1 MSEAYTLTSEEIAE
15 QRIQRRLN
23 KRQRRAARQG
33 NMVLKPQTMKLNKIH
48 PMTENQKRT
57 FDAFDEGKH
66 LFLHGL
72 AGTGKTFVSVYLAFS
87 EMMGNY
93 AQQNKLYIVRSVV
106 PTRDMG
112 FLPGSP
118 KEKSRVYEQPYM
130 SICAEIF
137 GRGDAYEVLKQK
149 DWIEFMTTSFIR
161 GITLRDAIVIVDE
174 CQNMT
179 DGELHSIM
187 TRIGPNCR
195 IIFSGDVAQDDLSSD
210 RRREYSGISNFSRI
224 IKLMKDFKFI
234 EFGVDDIVRSDIV
247 KEYIIAR
254 HSLGMA

>member
-1 MSEAYTLTSEEIAE
+1 MSANTLTSEDIAE

-23 KRQRRAARQG
+23 KRQRRAARNG
-33 NMVLKPQTMKLNKIH
+33 GMVLKPQTMQLARIQ
-48 PMTENQKRT
+48 PMTENQNTT
-57 FDAFDEGKH
+57 FESFENGQH

-72 AGTGKTFVSVYLAFS
+72 AGTGKTFISIYLAFAD
-87 EMMGNY
+87 MMSGY
-93 AQQNKLYIVRSVV
+93 GQQNKLFIVRSVV

-118 KEKSRVYEQPYM
+118 QEKSKVYEQPYIA
-130 SICAEIF
+130 ICAEIF
-137 GRGDAYEVLKQK
+137 GRGDAYDVLKQK
-149 DWIEFMTTSFIR
+149 GWVEFMTTSFIR
-161 GITLRDAIVIVDE
+161 GITLRDCIVIVDE

-195 IIFSGDVAQDDLSSD
+195 IIFSGDIAQDDLSSD
-210 RRREYSGISNFSRI
+210 RRREYSGISQFAKI
-224 IKLMKDFKFI
+224 IKAMKNFKFV
-234 EFGVDDIVRSDIV
+234 EFGVKDIVRSDIV

-254 HSLGMA
+254 YELGLS